1 MTTSKVKDLL
11 DYYLEQYNCPSFI
24 ESDPISIPHRFTDR
38 RDIEIAG
45 FFAATFSWGQRKTI
59 INKCSELMSLMDNQ
73 PYAFVKHHQAR
84 ERKTF
89 EKFVHRTFQYT
100 DTIYFLTLLQHHYNR
115 SNSLEDLFLSDSG
128 QGVDLARF
136 HNEFFDLPYA
146 PDRTRKHVPT
156 PLRNSTCK
164 RINMYLRWMV
174 RDDGKGVDF
183 GLWKRIS
190 PRDLLIPLDVHVD
203 RIARRLN
210 LLTRKQTDWLAT
222 IELTSNLRI
231 FDAND
236 PVKYDFAL
244 FGMGVMRPDFE

>member
-1 MTTSKVKDLL
+1 MTRSKVKDLL
-11 DYYLEQYNCPSFI
+11 DYYLEQYNCLSFI
-24 ESDPISIPHRFTDR
+24 ETDPICIPHKFSKKQ
-38 RDIEIAG
+38 DIEIAG

-59 INKCSELMSLMDNQ
+59 INKCNELVSLMDHQ
-73 PYAFVKHHQAR
+73 PFDFVKHHQASDLKR
-84 ERKTF
+84 F

-100 DTIYFLTLLQHHYNR
+100 DTIYFLTLLQHHYNQYD
-115 SNSLEDLFLSDSG
+115 SLENLFLSDTG
-128 QGVDLARF
+128 QGIDLTRF
-136 HNEFFDLPYA
+136 HDKFFSLPYA
-146 PDRTRKHVPT
+146 PDRTRKHIPT
-156 PLRNSTCK
+156 PLRQSTCK

-174 RDDGKGVDF
+174 RSDCKGVDF
-183 GLWKRIS
+183 GVWKRIL

-222 IELTSNLRI
+222 IELTSTLRS

-244 FGMGVMRPDFE
+244 FGMGVMRPDF